1 MEPLTAGAIAIGT
14 LIATKAVEKTGE
26 KVGETIW
33 NKAGQFL
40 VTLEKHSPHTVVG
53 IEKAPSQPIDYG
65 KAVLE
70 VESAAK
76 ANPEVAQAA
85 QELATAA
92 ETNPPSNLAEILR
105 QIKASVEKSQQ
116 SYPSTFIQNIE
127 KAINAAQNQT
137 IDQRGSTFNI

>member
-14 LIATKAVEKTGE
+14 IVATKVLEKTTE
-26 KVGETIW
+26 KGTEILLD
-33 NKAGQFL
+33 KASKFL
-40 VTLEKHSPHTVVG
+40 VTLNKHSPNTVVA
-53 IEKAPSQPIDYG
+53 IEKVPQEPLDYG
-65 KAVLE
+65 KVVLE

-85 QELATAA
+85 QELATVA

-105 QIKASVEKSQQ
+105 EIKEAVEKSQKL
-116 SYPSTFIQNIE
+116 YPSNFIQNIE
-127 KAINAAQNQT
+127 KAINAAQTQT